1 MQRSQ
6 LIWLRLNPRA
16 DHHYMVQCLV
26 PYSATH
32 VYTWLPM
39 CFCWTH
45 LWGYIIYM
53 YLIHTFFGDIPN
65 DIYPFNAARGLQTV
79 SANRLEDCKLKFCLE
94 QETGQNWTTDHQRHR
109 KIWKTDTTTAS
120 SWHFWYEHIYILY
133 DPAQCCR
140 TLLFNTNSTHWRCT
154 EPYKAAEFC
163 FGRPKETAA
172 LARSEGA
179 GVTMAGTNNPPT
191 FCRKVH
197 TVFMHVVS

>member
-1 MQRSQ
+1 MFSS
-6 LIWLRLNPRA
+6 I
-16 DHHYMVQCLV
+16 QC
-26 PYSATH
+26 YTH

-45 LWGYIIYM
+45 LWGLI
-53 YLIHTFFGDIPN
+53 YLIHTFVWDIPN
-65 DIYPFNAARGLQTV
+65 DIHPFNAARGLQTV

-94 QETGQNWTTDHQRHR
+94 QETGQNWTTDHQRPRTNMKNRHNHSFFVAFL
-109 KIWKTDTTTAS
+109 IWT
-120 SWHFWYEHIYILY
+120 YMILRNV
-133 DPAQCCR
+133 AE
-140 TLLFNTNSTHWRCT
+140 LLFLQNSTHWRCT

-179 GVTMAGTNNPPT
+179 GLTMAGTSNPPT

-197 TVFMHVVS
+197 TVFMHFVS